1 MGVVALMLFARDHLR
16 EGLAALAFTLV
27 AIEAGF
33 RRRLQRLIAGITV
46 ALALACSIVVS
57 YEFLWEILLFLVL
70 LVSAHLLVQN
80 LRELWRR

>member
-1 MGVVALMLFARDHLR
+1 V
-16 EGLAALAFTLV
+16 AALAFTLV

-46 ALALACSIVVS
+46 GLALACSVVIVH
-57 YEFLWEILLFLVL
+57 EFLWEILLSLVL
-70 LVSAHLLVQN
+70 IVSAHLLVQN